1 MTNEERTALTLAHN
15 ALHIGMRLEGTNA
28 DPDRPSLTSL
38 VGPQDPPI
46 LMAFAQEL
54 DNWPQLD
61 QFLVETFGENR

>member
-15 ALHIGMRLEGTNA
+15 ALHIGMRLEGTNV

>member
-1 MTNEERTALTLAHN
+1 MTNEGRAALAMAHD
-15 ALHIGMRLEGTNA
+15 ALHLGMRLEGTNA

-38 VGPQDPPI
+38 VRPQDPPI

-61 QFLVETFGENR
+61 QFLNETFGEER

>member
-1 MTNEERTALTLAHN
+1 MTNGEQATLTQAHD

-28 DPDRPSLTSL
+28 EPEQQRISDLIQPS
-38 VGPQDPPI
+38 DPPI

-61 QFLVETFGENR
+61 QYLNETFGEER